1 MADSTRRCRPPIAD
15 PWRLT
20 DIKFSPDSSFNFF
33 PLITFRTRATN
44 QVRRTEIVRSEDNL
58 HDFMH
63 EKKVFKT
70 GWLWMYGA
78 LIA

>member
-1 MADSTRRCRPPIAD
+1 MTAKRHSA
-15 PWRLT
+15 
-20 DIKFSPDSSFNFF
+20 SPTLLSNLF

-44 QVRRTEIVRSEDNL
+44 QVRRTEIIRSEDKL
-58 HDFMH
+58 QDFMH

-78 LIA
+78 FNT